1 MDCSI
6 VGGDSDG
13 LFKLLNGSFG
23 APQLPEHQSQGIAG
37 FCILRSDGK
46 VLLVALNCQVELSLL
61 VGNPAQDK
69 QGTGVFFL
77 LKYALANILG
87 LLQAAFLEML

>member
-1 MDCSI
+1 MNCSI
-6 VGGDSDG
+6 IAGDSDG
-13 LFKLLNGSFG
+13 LFELLNGVFG
-23 APQLPEHQSQGIAG
+23 APQLTEHQTQGIAG
-37 FCILRSDGK
+37 FCILRSDGQ
-46 VLLVALNCQVELSLL
+46 VLLVALNCHFELSLL